1 MAMRLYDLSRDDLF
15 LRKARD
21 LGASEEAI
29 AIVTETYAQKRRVI
43 QSPVEYV
50 QWIQMLLD
58 LKPKRFLELGIAYA
72 GTLYGHIQTLAE
84 GGTYVAIELNKDF
97 ETLYHH
103 GEAYSWLTPEQTL
116 NILYR
121 DSGECVDEVMRL
133 TGGELLDAIFVD
145 AGHEYEEVS
154 TEFTL
159 YSPLLRPG
167 GLMGFHDILNR
178 TDRTL
183 GSQYLWREVER
194 AFPGHTTYFLEHH
207 NDPWK
212 HKIKLAGHGIGVF
225 IKP

>member
-1 MAMRLYDLSRDDLF
+1 MNNYDRFLDISKRL
-15 LRKARD
+15 
-21 LGASEEAI
+21 GMSEEAI
-29 AIVTETYAQKRRVI
+29 SIVTETYAQKRRVI

-72 GTLYGHIQTLAE
+72 GTLYGHIQPLAE
-84 GGTYVAIELNKDF
+84 DGTYVAIELNKDF
-97 ETLYHH
+97 ETLYNH
-103 GEAYSWLTPEQTL
+103 GEAYSWLKPEQTL

-121 DSGECVDEVMRL
+121 DSRECVDDVIRL
-133 TGGELLDAIFVD
+133 CGSEPLDAIFVD

-154 TEFTL
+154 AEFAL
-159 YSPLLRPG
+159 YSPLLRSG

-178 TDRTL
+178 KDETL
-183 GSQYLWREVER
+183 GSQYQWREVER
-194 AFPGHTTYFLEHH
+194 MFPGHTTYFLEHH

-212 HKIKLAGHGIGVF
+212 HTIKLAGHGIGVF